1 MYDGRYCADKTIG
14 NLVSH
19 PFLYVEKKD
28 VQVYGMNLSRALRFA
43 MCGRNFINVY
53 E

>member
-1 MYDGRYCADKTIG
+1 MTDVIVQTKLLGT
-14 NLVSH
+14 L
-19 PFLYVEKKD
+19 FLILFYMLKKRD